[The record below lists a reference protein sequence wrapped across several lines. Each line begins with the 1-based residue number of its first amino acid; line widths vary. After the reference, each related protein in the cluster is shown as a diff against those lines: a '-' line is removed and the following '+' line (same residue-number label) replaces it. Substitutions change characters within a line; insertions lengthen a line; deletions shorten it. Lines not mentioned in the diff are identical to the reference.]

1 MTVNSHAVGS
11 ENRNFSATGV
21 VSGIV
26 AAVEGFLSK
35 ALANA
40 GSGLKAVQ
48 TARMKSTL
56 SGMSDHQLAQIGIS
70 RSEIP
75 KYAESLITGA

>member
-11 ENRNFSATGV
+11 GNRNFSAMGV
-21 VSGIV
+21 VSGI
-26 AAVEGFLSK
+26 ATTLEGFFSK
-35 ALANA
+35 ALTNA

-56 SGMSDHQLAQIGIS
+56 SDMSDHQLVQIGIS
-70 RSEIP
+70 RSEIH
-75 KYAESLITGA
+75 KYAESLMSGE